1 MSAAGRRRVVLATRN
16 PHKIRE
22 LRRILADADVAG
34 IDLVSLADHPDVPE
48 VAETGL
54 TYVENAVLKATAV
67 AAATGLC
74 AIADDSGLS
83 VDVLGGMPGVWSAR
97 WAGRHGDD
105 MANLTLLLSQLA
117 DVPDDRR
124 TAAFVCAAALAAPS
138 GQVVVEEGQVRGL
151 LIREPRG
158 TNGFGYDPIFV
169 PDGDIRTTAE
179 MPSAEKDA
187 ISHRGRA
194 FRALTPHLRRL
205 T

>member
-1 MSAAGRRRVVLATRN
+1 MSPAGRRRVMLATRN
-16 PHKIRE
+16 PHKVGE
-22 LRRILADADVAG
+22 LRRILADVGVAG
-34 IDLVSLADHPDVPE
+34 IDLVSLADRPDVPE

-54 TYVENAVLKATAV
+54 TYTENAVLKATAV
-67 AAATGLC
+67 ADATGLS

-83 VDVLGGMPGVWSAR
+83 VDILGGMPGVLSAR

-105 MANLTLLLSQLA
+105 TANLTLLLLQLA

-124 TAAFVCAAALAAPS
+124 TAAFVCAAALAMPS
-138 GQVVVEEGQVRGL
+138 GQVVVEEGRVGGR

-158 TNGFGYDPIFV
+158 TNGFGYDPIFI

-179 MPSAEKDA
+179 MPTADKDA

-194 FRALTPHLRRL
+194 FRALAPHLLAL